1 MTVSDYTAII
11 HLEINKEVGQMSGIY
26 SVDELAMA
34 RSKDE
39 LQSSIKETILN
50 GDTVSDDDC
59 KVNFKTLINN
69 IDEDLVCEL
78 LSRIDRT
85 NPSYSK
91 VMGIIDEVA
100 DKVASDLTD
109 KFNLVF

>member
-1 MTVSDYTAII
+1 MNEVYT
-11 HLEINKEVGQMSGIY
+11 
-26 SVDELAMA
+26 VDELAMA

-39 LQSSIKETILN
+39 LQEAIKKTILS
-50 GDTVSDDDC
+50 GDSVKDDDC
-59 KVNFKTLINN
+59 EVNFKTIVNN
-69 IDEDLVCEL
+69 IDEELVCEL

-91 VMGIIDEVA
+91 VMGVIDEVA
-100 DKVASDLTD
+100 GKTAADMTD

>member
-1 MTVSDYTAII
+1 MNGVYTV
-11 HLEINKEVGQMSGIY
+11 E
-26 SVDELAMA
+26 ELAMT

-39 LQSSIKETILN
+39 LQEAIKKTIIN
-50 GDTVSDDDC
+50 GDSVKDDDC
-59 KVNFKTLINN
+59 KVNFKTVINS

-91 VMGIIDEVA
+91 VMGIIDELA
-100 DKVASDLTD
+100 DKTASDVAD

>member
-1 MTVSDYTAII
+1 MNGVYTV
-11 HLEINKEVGQMSGIY
+11 E
-26 SVDELAMA
+26 ELAMT

-39 LQSSIKETILN
+39 LQEAIKKTIIN
-50 GDTVSDDDC
+50 GDSVKDDDC
-59 KVNFKTLINN
+59 KVNFKTVINS

-91 VMGIIDEVA
+91 VMGIIDELA
-100 DKVASDLTD
+100 DKTASDMAD

>member
-1 MTVSDYTAII
+1 MNGVYTV
-11 HLEINKEVGQMSGIY
+11 E
-26 SVDELAMA
+26 ELAMA

-39 LQSSIKETILN
+39 LQEAIKKTIIN
-50 GDTVSDDDC
+50 GDSVKDGDC
-59 KVNFKTLINN
+59 KVNFKTVINN

-78 LSRIDRT
+78 LSRIDHT

-91 VMGIIDEVA
+91 VMGIIDELA
-100 DKVASDLTD
+100 DKTASDMTD

>member
-1 MTVSDYTAII
+1 MNGVYTV
-11 HLEINKEVGQMSGIY
+11 E
-26 SVDELAMA
+26 ELAMA

-39 LQSSIKETILN
+39 LQEAIKKTIIN
-50 GDTVSDDDC
+50 GDSVKDDDC
-59 KVNFKTLINN
+59 KVNFKTVINN

-91 VMGIIDEVA
+91 VMGIIDELA
-100 DKVASDLTD
+100 DKTASDMAD

>member
-1 MTVSDYTAII
+1 MNGVYTV
-11 HLEINKEVGQMSGIY
+11 E
-26 SVDELAMA
+26 ELAMA

-39 LQSSIKETILN
+39 LQEAIKKTIIN
-50 GDTVSDDDC
+50 GDSVKYDDC
-59 KVNFKTLINN
+59 KVNFKTIINN

-91 VMGIIDEVA
+91 IMGIIDELA
-100 DKVASDLTD
+100 DKTASDMTD

>member
-1 MTVSDYTAII
+1 MNGVYTV
-11 HLEINKEVGQMSGIY
+11 E
-26 SVDELAMA
+26 ELAMA

-39 LQSSIKETILN
+39 LQEAIKKTIIN
-50 GDTVSDDDC
+50 GDSVKDDDC
-59 KVNFKTLINN
+59 KVNFNTVINN

-91 VMGIIDEVA
+91 VMVIIDELA
-100 DKVASDLTD
+100 DKTASDMAD

>member
-1 MTVSDYTAII
+1 MNEVYT
-11 HLEINKEVGQMSGIY
+11 
-26 SVDELAMA
+26 VDELAMA
-34 RSKDE
+34 RSTDE
-39 LQSSIKETILN
+39 LQEAIKKAIIN
-50 GDTVSDDDC
+50 GDSVKDDDC
-59 KVNFKTLINN
+59 KVNFKTVINN

-100 DKVASDLTD
+100 VNAASDLAD
-109 KFNLVF
+109 KYKMVF

>member
-1 MTVSDYTAII
+1 MNGVYTV
-11 HLEINKEVGQMSGIY
+11 E
-26 SVDELAMA
+26 ELAMA

-39 LQSSIKETILN
+39 LQEAIKKTIIN
-50 GDTVSDDDC
+50 GDSVKDDDC
-59 KVNFKTLINN
+59 KVNFKTVINN

-100 DKVASDLTD
+100 GKAACEMTD

>member
-1 MTVSDYTAII
+1 MNGVYTV
-11 HLEINKEVGQMSGIY
+11 E
-26 SVDELAMA
+26 ELAMA

-39 LQSSIKETILN
+39 LQEAIKKTIIN
-50 GDTVSDDDC
+50 GDSVKDDDC
-59 KVNFKTLINN
+59 KVNFKTVINN

-91 VMGIIDEVA
+91 VMGIIDELA
-100 DKVASDLTD
+100 DKAASEMTD